1 MTRKYPSVRI
11 LPEARILPGGKIP
24 CREFSA
30 VSGWSWNRDRW
41 EKCFLYA
48 QKNNR
53 LVRFVRPREVV
64 ASIASCARPVS
75 GYRAR
80 VPHRYVPAAFPPRA
94 RGPAAVR
101 RPPTHPRASTR
112 FAFRRRRRVFF
123 SCHVECVNNERV
135 CISPE
140 ARGRRPRARP
150 VAARASRACL
160 ARRPRR
166 PRESDPLPRRS
177 PPRPQCRACCLEKK
191 SRGSNQLFRARDVF
205 ASAKVARLRLHAR
218 RGDFFHAQHRSESL
232 FRFFARGTA
241 WRSL

>member
-80 VPHRYVPAAFPPRA
+80 VPHRYVPATFPPRA

-177 PPRPQCRACCLEKK
+177 PPRPQCRACCLEKAGGRT
-191 SRGSNQLFRARDVF
+191 SFSERATFSPPERSHGYVCTC
-205 ASAKVARLRLHAR
+205 VE
-218 RGDFFHAQHRSESL
+218 GIFFHAQHRSESL
-232 FRFFARGTA
+232 FWFFARGTA